1 MKKST
6 NHFQPVSTTDDAEND
21 QEAEIMVVTKAYS
34 SVSLRRKLDSTMLL
48 FAVFCI
54 VSLIVAFFVVYFVLS
69 SSQNDVSSTTA
80 ASSAHDFV
88 IRNESCFSRHC
99 CKPVDTGNAQ
109 QNQHCRNLLLL
120 DCVAESEF
128 CEWRCT
134 DPNDDRDT
142 NNGLPRRHRKFYGI
156 STGISPYVEETEF
169 NTVANSTGPT
179 SVGAFIQMSTMIS
192 IDDCGVMYEEQLDY
206 DEAAEEFA
214 TLQQLRS
221 DKAFHDRRRMGGSA
235 PSCGGFAGTQCPA
248 GLTCVD
254 DPTDTCELSRD
265 ADCIGICVGGTG
277 ISCGGFAGTQCPA
290 GLTCVDD
297 PTDTCELSRDADC
310 IGICVGGTGISCGG
324 FAGTQCPAG
333 LTCVDDPTDT
343 CDVSTGGRDCP
354 GICVGKTGMDGH
366 HETSSDI
373 QEPIASDGG
382 GLIGSEQSV
391 GCITYETG
399 SGSWAGLQGT
409 SYAYDHICTGT
420 LLAPK
425 WVLTS
430 GHCCHPP
437 GGSNFY
443 SNWHYYPEIKNYK
456 EIYEYQG
463 KGYSGYGNQ
472 YHQSYQVKKSYV
484 YSAWQSSGHYDWD
497 FCLMELWNGLY
508 YSSSVSYQY
517 KYAKLDYNIE
527 AYISS
532 SQVQSYNV
540 WNTLGYRWDKYSAS
554 VNNGHLLYGWKQK
567 HVQEIQATYFSY
579 SMDAYAGNDY
589 YANGYAGAPIYY
601 GQSGSSSYMKQYCVV
616 SNRYNWKGKGYQ
628 YCTRITETTYYD
640 FCGKKYYNGRYQYG
654 QGYGYCNVY

>member
-179 SVGAFIQMSTMIS
+179 SVGTFIQMSTMIS

-221 DKAFHDRRRMGGSA
+221 DKAFHDRRRMRGSG
-235 PSCGGFAGTQCPA
+235 PSCGGFAGTP
-248 GLTCVD
+248 
-254 DPTDTCELSRD
+254 
-265 ADCIGICVGGTG
+265 
-277 ISCGGFAGTQCPA
+277 
-290 GLTCVDD
+290 
-297 PTDTCELSRDADC
+297 
-310 IGICVGGTGISCGG
+310 
-324 FAGTQCPAG
+324 CPAG